1 MKLLRLFA
9 ILLLFTS
16 CGTFVD
22 YDFEKSTD
30 FSQYKTYNYYSDIK
44 SGFNQLD
51 EKRLLRAIEAKL
63 QSMGLEKSETPSFNI
78 DIQSAEVTLNSNSSV
93 GVGIGGIGR
102 NVGGGVSL
110 GIPVGGN
117 RVTREI
123 SIEFVDDSKNGVFWH
138 AITTISNH
146 GNTPE
151 KREASFVKMINK
163 VFSKYPPKLD

>member
-1 MKLLRLFA
+1 MRLLRLIA

-16 CGTFVD
+16 CGAFVD

-30 FSQYKTYNYYSDIK
+30 FSQYKTYNYYLDMK

-51 EKRLLRAIEAKL
+51 ENRLLRALDSKL

-93 GVGIGGIGR
+93 GVGIGGTGR
-102 NVGGGVSL
+102 NVGGGVSV

-123 SIEFVDDSKNGVFWH
+123 SIEFVDDSKNGVFWQ
-138 AITTISNH
+138 AVTTISNF

-151 KREASFVKMINK
+151 KREESFTKLVEK
-163 VFSKYPPKLD
+163 VFSKYPPKE